1 MLEFGQYISFVV
13 LVTVGMIRLTSRGE
27 AHVATCP
34 GYMAKVAA
42 AAVFTPVTKSKVGLE
57 HSNLDRILVWWHK

>member
-13 LVTVGMIRLTSRGE
+13 LVIVRNDYRLTSRGE

-42 AAVFTPVTKSKVGLE
+42 ALFLLC
-57 HSNLDRILVWWHK
+57 N

>member
-42 AAVFTPVTKSKVGLE
+42 ALFLLC
-57 HSNLDRILVWWHK
+57 N